1 MKKEPGI
8 HIRNILLGVIVFL
21 YVLLLAPNLPE
32 SYRILINGDSVLLA
46 SIYYILLIIS
56 LYLYKGSTKVA
67 VYIFFLLS
75 LIFYAQRIVFLYIFP
90 ESIRYAWTVNYTTN
104 DINTALLYLLICTI
118 AVFIGFK
125 AGEFFP
131 LSGRNNKEG
140 KWLPEWL
147 YSEPSRM
154 KFYIISICV
163 YLIRIIMSVYYQ
175 HTAEGALLNT
185 RITHSFIMKLILHLL
200 FYFNFVQLIIFIIL
214 LYPGIKRK
222 SKENILILI
231 IFALLML
238 TSLSQGSKA
247 AIISIALSYFIVKIL
262 LEDYTFRKK
271 ALALT
276 LIIMLTF
283 PVMAP
288 LSVTVR
294 TSIILGVKS
303 IEQFNRIFKKANRG
317 YIDDLIA
324 NSSRLGGVDWLAVAM
339 SKEKKDELK
348 ECVNLSS
355 LGQDAARRL
364 IPVPNIFPDGPNML
378 QKYTAVVWR
387 LPKEEVCKVTELPT
401 FLGVSYLLFGYFAFF
416 IVFLWGMISV
426 IVMRSNISLILK
438 ALFYQHLVIQL
449 FLGGDIVESVKAF
462 FMAVFILWLIKL
474 VIAPRYKLSLVT
486 QKVF

>member
-1 MKKEPGI
+1 
-8 HIRNILLGVIVFL
+8 L
-21 YVLLLAPNLPE
+21 
-32 SYRILINGDSVLLA
+32 S
-46 SIYYILLIIS
+46 SIYFVLLIIS

-90 ESIRYAWTVNYTTN
+90 ESIRYARTVNYTTS

-125 AGEFFP
+125 AGEFIP
-131 LSGRNNKEG
+131 LKKGNSKES
-140 KWLPEWL
+140 KWLPKWM
-147 YSEPSRM
+147 YSESSRM
-154 KFYIISICV
+154 KFYIVSLCV

-185 RITHSFIMKLILHLL
+185 RITQSFVMKLVLHLL

-214 LYPGIKRK
+214 LHPDIRRK
-222 SKENILILI
+222 TKENITILI

-247 AIISIALSYFIVKIL
+247 AVISIALSYFVVKIM
-262 LEDYTFRKK
+262 LENYTFKK
-271 ALALT
+271 KTLALV

-288 LSVTVR
+288 LSVSVR

-303 IEQFNRIFKKANRG
+303 MDQFSRIFKKASQG

-324 NSSRLGGVDWLAVAM
+324 NSSRLGGVDWLAVAV
-339 SKEKKDELK
+339 SEDKKDELRG
-348 ECVNLSS
+348 CVNPSS
-355 LGQDAARRL
+355 LGEDAARRL
-364 IPVPNIFPDGPNML
+364 IPVPNLFPDKPNML
-378 QKYTAVVWR
+378 QKYTTVVWK
-387 LPKEEVCKVTELPT
+387 LPREEISKVTELPT
-401 FLGVSYLLFGYFAFF
+401 FLGVTYLLFGYFAFF
-416 IVFLWGMISV
+416 VVFLWGMISV
-426 IVMRSNISLILK
+426 IVMRSNISLVLK
-438 ALFYQHLVIQL
+438 VLFFQHLVIQL

-474 VIAPRYKLSLVT
+474 AIAPGYKLEVAA
-486 QKVF
+486 QKGL

>member
-8 HIRNILLGVIVFL
+8 NIRNILLGVIIFL

-32 SYRILINGDSVLLA
+32 PYRILINGDSVLLA
-46 SIYYILLIIS
+46 SIYFILLIIS
-56 LYLYKGSTKVA
+56 LYLYKGSTRVA
-67 VYIFFLLS
+67 VYVFVLLS
-75 LIFYAQRIVFLYIFP
+75 LIFYAQRIVFLYLFP
-90 ESIRYAWTVNYTTN
+90 ESIRYAQTVNYNTN

-118 AVFIGFK
+118 AVFLGFK
-125 AGEFFP
+125 AGEFFR
-131 LSGRNNKEG
+131 LSRGNNKEG

-147 YSEPSRM
+147 YCESSRM

-163 YLIRIIMSVYYQ
+163 YLIRIVMSVYYQ

-222 SKENILILI
+222 TKENILILF

-247 AIISIALSYFIVKIL
+247 AIISIALSYFIVKIF
-262 LEDYTFRKK
+262 LEDYTFSKK

-276 LIIMLTF
+276 LIIIFTF

-288 LSVTVR
+288 LSVAVR

-303 IEQFNRIFKKANRG
+303 IGEFNKIFKKGNQS
-317 YIDDLIA
+317 YTDDLIA
-324 NSSRLGGVDWLAVAM
+324 NSSRLGGVDWLAVAV
-339 SKEKKDELK
+339 SKDKKDELK
-348 ECVNLSS
+348 DCVNLSS

-364 IPVPNIFPDGPNML
+364 IPVPNLFPDKPNML
-378 QKYTAVVWR
+378 QKYTTVIWK
-387 LPKEEVCKVTELPT
+387 LPREEISKVTELPT
-401 FLGVSYLLFGYFAFF
+401 FLGVSYLIFGYFSFF
-416 IVFLWGMISV
+416 VVFLWAMISV
-426 IVMRSNISLILK
+426 IVMRSNISLVLK
-438 ALFYQHLVIQL
+438 VLFFQHLVIQL

-462 FMAVFILWLIKL
+462 FMAVFILWLIKF
-474 VIAPRYKLSLVT
+474 VIAPRYKLKLAT
-486 QKVF
+486 QKGL